1 MLEKSKK
8 YKQAADNLVKRGLY
22 CSAAHCLYYS
32 CLHWM
37 LKIAHT
43 YDLQYAKE
51 SMHRGLIDAISN
63 DIQKKQDKKK
73 SFDFKKKIEQLKR
86 FRVMADYKDT
96 MLSKEESQETMQ
108 LEDSIKSILNHIYEV
123 I

>member
-37 LKIAHT
+37 LNIAHT
-43 YDLQYAKE
+43 YGLQYSEK
-51 SMHRGLIDAISN
+51 SIHRELIDAIYN
-63 DIQKKQDKKK
+63 DIQKQDKEK
-73 SFDFKKKIEQLKR
+73 SLYFIKKIEQLR
-86 FRVMADYKDT
+86 HFRVMADYKDT
-96 MLSKEESQETMQ
+96 MLSKKESQETIQ
-108 LEDSIKSILNHIYEV
+108 LENSIKSILSQIYGV

>member
-37 LKIAHT
+37 LNIVHT
-43 YDLQYAKE
+43 YNLQYAEE
-51 SMHRGLIDAISN
+51 SIHRGLIDAIFN
-63 DIQKKQDKKK
+63 DIQRQDKKQ
-73 SFDFKKKIEQLKR
+73 SLDFIKKIERLR
-86 FRVMADYKDT
+86 HFRVMADYKDT
-96 MLSKEESQETMQ
+96 MLSKEASQETMQ
-108 LEDSIKSILNHIYEV
+108 LENSIKSILNHIYEV